1 MEKGKNQL
9 PEADVLREKTE
20 EQQQI
25 NHLSITTTVNSG
37 AGDNRDEADKR
48 NLHSELEVLHLKLEM
63 QNRELQLA
71 KQKAEHT
78 EKQYEDL
85 YREICDFSPAGYFR
99 LDRDG
104 TILNLNESG
113 ASLLGVERSFL
124 ENKNFRNF
132 VSPDSLPVFNQLFQ
146 GIFETGSK
154 HACEIKLANNENP
167 SVYVHLEGM
176 FNSQQQK
183 CLLTAVDITGRK
195 NAEKLQKASEE
206 KFRQL
211 VANSFDMFVLI
222 DSNGIQHFV
231 SESSEKILGYRP
243 DELINIPVIEQM
255 IHPDDQEKIIEV
267 FRNAVLVGHGEAQYR
282 HRHKNGGWVYLEAF
296 GTNQINNPGIN
307 SIVLNVRDITGRK
320 IAEEALRESEE
331 KHRILLDDSSDP
343 IFTFYPDGQYR
354 YVNKAF
360 ADGVGRKT
368 EEIIGRKI
376 WDVFPKE
383 EADKRFA
390 AVKWVFENGE
400 EKIIEVR
407 VPRPDGDRWYLTTVK
422 PIKNENGK
430 VITVICI
437 SKDITVR
444 KQAEVALQE
453 SNELNESLLKTIP
466 FGMDIV
472 DEQGQILFMNEK
484 LQKLFGNKKNS
495 HKCWDLYCDKKS
507 QCADCPLLSGI
518 KIGETDFFETK
529 DIFGGKTFQIS
540 HTGMMFQGKKAMLEI
555 FQDITDRKLTEE
567 ALRESEARMRELNAT
582 KDKFFSI
589 IAHDLRNPFNSIIG
603 FSDLLTKQ
611 VQKKDYESI
620 ANYSQIILNSSQR
633 AMDLLMNLMDWSR
646 MQTGRIE
653 FIPECI
659 DMLELTNEVLKLLN
673 TSSQQKSIAVST
685 EFPPL
690 VFVLAD
696 KQMISTVL
704 RNLIS
709 NAIKF
714 AHAGGEICISAKS
727 KQGEWVITIADNGVG
742 INKEAID
749 KLFRIDESY
758 STLGT
763 QNEKGTGLGLLLC
776 KEFVEKHDGRIWIES
791 EVGKGSKFHFSV
803 PKG

>member
-1 MEKGKNQL
+1 MEKGKNQS
-9 PEADVLREKTE
+9 PEAILLRKKAE
-20 EQQQI
+20 EQLEI
-25 NHLSITTTVNSG
+25 KSRLKATSVNAGSG
-37 AGDNRDEADKR
+37 SSQNVPDTLK
-48 NLHSELEVLHLKLEM
+48 LLQELEVLHLELEM
-63 QNRELQLA
+63 QNEELHLA
-71 KQKAEHT
+71 MEKAEHAAR
-78 EKQYEDL
+78 KYEDL
-85 YREICDFSPAGYFR
+85 YKEICDFSPAGYFR
-99 LDRDG
+99 LDHNG
-104 TILNLNESG
+104 IIFSLNESG
-113 ASLLGVERSFL
+113 AGLLGVERSFL
-124 ENKNFRNF
+124 ENKNFRHF

-146 GIFETGSK
+146 KIFETGSK
-154 HACEIKLANNENP
+154 HTCELKLANNGNP
-167 SVYVHLEGM
+167 SIYVYLEGM

-231 SESSEKILGYRP
+231 SESCEKILGYRP
-243 DELINIPVIEQM
+243 YELINIPVIENM
-255 IHPDDQEKIIEV
+255 IHPDDREKIIEV
-267 FRNAVLVGHGEAQYR
+267 FQNAVLIGYGGAQYR

-360 ADGVGRKT
+360 ADGVGRET

-376 WDVFPKE
+376 WDVFPKD

-390 AVKWVFENGE
+390 AVKWVFENGA
-400 EKIIEVR
+400 EKILEVR

-422 PIKNENGK
+422 PILNENRK

-444 KQAEVALQE
+444 KQAEVSLQE

-472 DEQGQILFMNEK
+472 DEHGNILFMNEK
-484 LQKLFGNKKNS
+484 MEKLFGNKING

-518 KIGETDFFETK
+518 NIGETDFFETK
-529 DIFGGKTFQIS
+529 DVFGGKTFQIS
-540 HTGMMFQGKKAMLEI
+540 HTGMIFQGKKAILEI
-555 FQDITDRKLTEE
+555 FQDITDRKQAVE
-567 ALRESEARMRELNAT
+567 ALLESEARLRELNAT

-611 VQKKDYESI
+611 VQEKDYEGI

-646 MQTGRIE
+646 MQTGRMG
-653 FIPECI
+653 FSPECI
-659 DMLELTNEVLKLLN
+659 DMVELTNEVLKLLN
-673 TSSQQKSIAVST
+673 SSVKQKSMVVNT

-690 VFVLAD
+690 AFAMAD
-696 KQMISTVL
+696 KKMISTVL

-709 NAIKF
+709 NAVKF
-714 AHAGGEICISAKS
+714 THPGGEIVISVKP
-727 KQGEWVITIADNGVG
+727 KLKEWVITVSDNGVG
-742 INKEAID
+742 IKKEAIE
-749 KLFRIDESY
+749 KLFRIDESH

-763 QNEKGTGLGLLLC
+763 EDEKGTGLGLLLC
-776 KEFVEKHDGRIWIES
+776 KEFVEKNNGKIWIES
-791 EVGKGSKFHFSV
+791 EDEKGSKFYFSV
-803 PKG
+803 LKA

>member
-1 MEKGKNQL
+1 MEKGKYQS
-9 PEADVLREKTE
+9 PEAD
-20 EQQQI
+20 
-25 NHLSITTTVNSG
+25 LSG
-37 AGDNRDEADKR
+37 
-48 NLHSELEVLHLKLEM
+48 
-63 QNRELQLA
+63 
-71 KQKAEHT
+71 QKAEEELQRNHDVRPSSGNAVA
-78 EKQYEDL
+78 EDSRNL
-85 YREICDFSPAGYFR
+85 PDTQNLLHELELLRSE
-99 LDRDG
+99 LKMKNEELV
-104 TILNLNESG
+104 ILNAKCAG
-113 ASLLGVERSFL
+113 L
-124 ENKNFRNF
+124 E
-132 VSPDSLPVFNQLFQ
+132 
-146 GIFETGSK
+146 
-154 HACEIKLANNENP
+154 
-167 SVYVHLEGM
+167 
-176 FNSQQQK
+176 QK
-183 CLLTAVDITGRK
+183 CLNPEVTI
-195 NAEKLQKASEE
+195 AENKRVEEFMKMDEE
-206 KFRQL
+206 KFRHL
-211 VANSFDMFVLI
+211 IANSFDMFVLI

-231 SESSEKILGYRP
+231 SDSCEKILGFRSN
-243 DELINIPVIEQM
+243 ELINIPVIEQM
-255 IHPDDQEKIIEV
+255 IHPDDREKVIET
-267 FRNAVLVGHGEAQYR
+267 FRNALLIGYGAAQYR
-282 HRHKNGGWVYLEAF
+282 HRHKNGRWVYLEAF

-307 SIVLNVRDITGRK
+307 SIVLNVRDITERK

-343 IFTFYPDGQYR
+343 IFTFYPDGQYG

-376 WDVFPKE
+376 WDVFSKE

-400 EKIIEVR
+400 EKILEVR

-422 PIKNENGK
+422 PILDENGK

-472 DEQGQILFMNEK
+472 DEHGNILFMNKKIEEF
-484 LQKLFGNKKNS
+484 FGNKKNN

-507 QCADCPLLSGI
+507 QCPDCPLLSGI
-518 KIGETDFFETK
+518 NIGRTDFFETK

-555 FQDITDRKLTEE
+555 FQDITNRKQTEE
-567 ALRESEARMRELNAT
+567 ALKESEARLRELNAT

-611 VQKKDYESI
+611 VQKKDYEGI

-653 FIPECI
+653 FVPECI
-659 DMLELTNEVLKLLN
+659 DLGELTNEVLKLLN
-673 TSSQQKSIAVST
+673 NSSQQKSITVST
-685 EFPPL
+685 ELPPL

-696 KQMISTVL
+696 RQMISTVL

-714 AHAGGEICISAKS
+714 AHTGGKICISARPEK
-727 KQGEWVITIADNGVG
+727 KEWVISIADNGVG
-742 INKEAID
+742 LKKEAID
-749 KLFRIDESY
+749 KLFRIDQSC
-758 STLGT
+758 STSGT

-776 KEFVEKHDGRIWIES
+776 KEFVEKHNGRIWIES
-791 EVGKGSKFHFSV
+791 EVGKGSRFHFSV